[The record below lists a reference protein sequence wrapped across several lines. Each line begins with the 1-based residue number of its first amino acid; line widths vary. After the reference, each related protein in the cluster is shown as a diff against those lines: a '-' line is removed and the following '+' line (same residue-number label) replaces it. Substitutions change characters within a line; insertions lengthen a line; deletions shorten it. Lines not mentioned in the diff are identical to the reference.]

1 LVDPSSQ
8 GDLAR
13 TVVRG
18 ASLAGAGFIL
28 TQLIGLVAYIA
39 IARLAPPSTFGKFA
53 AASIIVGFTTFFV
66 ESGMSAALIQRR
78 DRLEEAAATA
88 VLATLASGVCLSVL
102 ALVCAPLVGAFFRSH
117 EIGIAS
123 AALSG
128 VLFTNAVTIVPD
140 ALIQRR
146 FSFVRR
152 VVIDPLATL
161 AYGLAAGLTLA
172 VGMGIWGLVIAMYAA
187 GCVRMIA
194 SWVFVGWTPDF
205 RAASFRMWRELVS
218 FGRHIV
224 ASEVLREVGNV
235 GSTALVGR
243 ALGTGAL
250 GHFRYGQRLAIQ
262 ACTPLVQA
270 NAYVLFPAFARIA
283 HDELRLRAGVLRAMR
298 VLVAIVFPV
307 SLALIPLGTQIAVL
321 LFGERW
327 RESGV
332 VLAALSGFVASFP
345 VTQIASEFFKAANR
359 PDFLPRLNGL
369 YTLTSLGLMAAF
381 LPLGPAGVA
390 GGISVA
396 SVTVASSA
404 LYILVKILGLS
415 ARELAGAIAPPAL
428 SGLGMVTIML
438 VLDRV
443 VLRFHPDTLLDRG
456 ALLASELA
464 VGVVSYLAFLAVTGP
479 HTVSELRELAT
490 LVVRRRVDP
499 PTKNPVDSSAP

>member
-1 LVDPSSQ
+1 LGDPSSQ

-28 TQLIGLVAYIA
+28 TQLIGLVSYMV

-88 VLATLASGVCLSVL
+88 VLATLAGGVGLSVL
-102 ALVCAPLVGAFFRSH
+102 ALVCAPLVGVFFRSH

-140 ALIQRR
+140 ALMQRR

-161 AYGLAAGLTLA
+161 AYGLAAGVTLA
-172 VGMGIWGLVIAMYAA
+172 VGMGIWGLVIATYAA
-187 GCVRMIA
+187 GCVRVIA
-194 SWVFVGWTPDF
+194 GWVFVGWTPDF
-205 RAASFRMWRELVS
+205 RAASFRMWRELVL

-243 ALGTGAL
+243 ALGAGAL
-250 GHFRYGQRLAIQ
+250 GQFRYGQRLAIQ
-262 ACTPLVQA
+262 VCTPLVQA

-283 HDELRLRAGVLRAMR
+283 HDELRLRAGVLRATR
-298 VLVAIVFPV
+298 LLVAIVFPV

-345 VTQIASEFFKAANR
+345 VTQIAIEFFKVNR
-359 PDFLPRLNGL
+359 PNVLPRISGL
-369 YTLTSLGLMAAF
+369 YTITSLGLMVAF
-381 LPLGPAGVA
+381 LPLGAAGVA
-390 GGISVA
+390 GGISIA
-396 SVTVASSA
+396 SVAVASSA
-404 LYILVKILGLS
+404 LYIVVKILGFS
-415 ARELAGAIAPPAL
+415 VRELTGAIAPPAL
-428 SGLGMVTIML
+428 SGLGMVAILL

-443 VLRFHPDTLLDRG
+443 VFRFHPHTLLDRG

-464 VGVVSYLAFLAVTGP
+464 VGVVIYLAFLAVTGP
-479 HTVSELRELAT
+479 HTLSELRELAT
-490 LVVRRRVDP
+490 FVVRRRVDL
-499 PTKNPVDSSAP
+499 PTKNPVDSSTL